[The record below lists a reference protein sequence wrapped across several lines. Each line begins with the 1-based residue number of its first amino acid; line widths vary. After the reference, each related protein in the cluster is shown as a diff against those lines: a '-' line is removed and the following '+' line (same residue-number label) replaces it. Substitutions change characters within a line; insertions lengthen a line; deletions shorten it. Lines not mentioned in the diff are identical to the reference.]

1 MNLKTQKESRRL
13 NLNNMAKE
21 ISEESKF
28 QISVK
33 TLISIVVA
41 VATVISAYFGLMAS
55 INSKFSEL
63 ESQVEKALELPKPGT
78 GTYTIDMGDPAASN
92 TWPPTRMEFNMKD
105 QMARNQIETLI
116 KEIDELKEEIKLL
129 RK

>member
-1 MNLKTQKESRRL
+1 
-13 NLNNMAKE
+13 MAKE
-21 ISEESKF
+21 LSEESKF

-33 TLISIVVA
+33 TLIGIVVA

-63 ESQVEKALELPKPGT
+63 EIKVQEALEKPVPGT
-78 GTYTIDMGDPAASN
+78 GTYTIDMGDPAATN

-105 QMARNQIETLI
+105 QMARNQIDQLI
-116 KEIDELKEEIKLL
+116 KEIDEMKEEIKSL
-129 RK
+129 RQ

>member
-1 MNLKTQKESRRL
+1 MP
-13 NLNNMAKE
+13 KE

-41 VATVISAYFGLMAS
+41 VAMVISAYFGLMAS
-55 INSKFSEL
+55 INSKFVDL
-63 ESQVEKALELPKPGT
+63 EGKVQEALEKPKPGT

-105 QMARNQIETLI
+105 QMARNQIDMLI
-116 KEIDELKEEIKLL
+116 KEIDEMKVEIKEL

>member
-1 MNLKTQKESRRL
+1 
-13 NLNNMAKE
+13 MAKE
-21 ISEESKF
+21 LSEESKF

-33 TLISIVVA
+33 TLIAIVVA

-63 ESQVEKALELPKPGT
+63 EVKIQEALEKPKPGT
-78 GTYTIDMGDPAASN
+78 GTYTIDMGDPAATN

-105 QMARNQIETLI
+105 QMARNKIDVLT
-116 KEIDELKEEIKLL
+116 KEIEELNDEIKLL

>member
-1 MNLKTQKESRRL
+1 
-13 NLNNMAKE
+13 MAKE
-21 ISEESKF
+21 LSEESKF

-41 VATVISAYFGLMAS
+41 VVTVVSAYFGLMAS

-63 ESQVEKALELPKPGT
+63 EGQVQKALELPKPGT
-78 GTYTIDMGDPAASN
+78 GTYTIDMGDPAATN

-105 QMARNQIETLI
+105 QMARNQIDGLV
-116 KEIDELKEEIKLL
+116 KEMDEMKEEIKLL
-129 RK
+129 RQ

>member
-1 MNLKTQKESRRL
+1 MTKEL
-13 NLNNMAKE
+13 
-21 ISEESKF
+21 SEESKF

-33 TLISIVVA
+33 TLIGIVMA

-55 INSKFSEL
+55 INSKFADL
-63 ESQVEKALELPKPGT
+63 EIKVQEALEKPLPGT
-78 GTYTIDMGDPAASN
+78 GTYTIDMGDPAATN

-105 QMARNQIETLI
+105 QMARNQIDQLV
-116 KEIDELKEEIKLL
+116 KEIEDINEEIKLL

>member
-1 MNLKTQKESRRL
+1 
-13 NLNNMAKE
+13 MAKE

-41 VATVISAYFGLMAS
+41 VATIISAYFGLMAS
-55 INSKFSEL
+55 INSKFVDL
-63 ESQVEKALELPKPGT
+63 EGKVQEALEKPKPGT

-105 QMARNQIETLI
+105 QMARNQIDMLI
-116 KEIDELKEEIKLL
+116 KEIDEMKEDIKSL
-129 RK
+129 R

>member
-1 MNLKTQKESRRL
+1 MP
-13 NLNNMAKE
+13 KE

-33 TLISIVVA
+33 TLINIVVA
-41 VATVISAYFGLMAS
+41 VAMVISAYFGLMAS
-55 INSKFSEL
+55 INSKFVDL
-63 ESQVEKALELPKPGT
+63 EGKVQEALEKPKPGT

-105 QMARNQIETLI
+105 QMARNQIDMLI
-116 KEIDELKEEIKLL
+116 KEIDEMKEDIKSL

>member
-1 MNLKTQKESRRL
+1 
-13 NLNNMAKE
+13 MAKE
-21 ISEESKF
+21 LSEESKF

-41 VATVISAYFGLMAS
+41 VVTVVSAYFGLMAS

-63 ESQVEKALELPKPGT
+63 EGQVQKALELPKPGT
-78 GTYTIDMGDPAASN
+78 GTYTIDMGDPAATN

-105 QMARNQIETLI
+105 QMARNQIDQLI
-116 KEIDELKEEIKLL
+116 KDLDELKEEIKLL

>member
-1 MNLKTQKESRRL
+1 
-13 NLNNMAKE
+13 MAKE
-21 ISEESKF
+21 LSEESKF

-33 TLISIVVA
+33 TLITIIVA

-55 INSKFSEL
+55 INSKFVEL
-63 ESQVEKALELPKPGT
+63 EGKVEEALEKPKPGT

-92 TWPPTRMEFNMKD
+92 SWPPTRMEFNMKD
-105 QMARNQIETLI
+105 QMARNQIDALV
-116 KEIDELKEEIKLL
+116 KEMDEMKEEIKEL

>member
-1 MNLKTQKESRRL
+1 
-13 NLNNMAKE
+13 MAKE
-21 ISEESKF
+21 LSENSKF

-33 TLISIVVA
+33 TLITIVA
-41 VATVISAYFGLMAS
+41 GVATIISAYFGLMSS
-55 INSKFSEL
+55 INSKFVDL
-63 ESQVEKALELPKPGT
+63 EIKVQDALEKPKPGT

-105 QMARNQIETLI
+105 QMARNQIDALV
-116 KEIDELKEEIKLL
+116 KEIDELKEEVKDL

>member
-1 MNLKTQKESRRL
+1 MP
-13 NLNNMAKE
+13 KE

-28 QISVK
+28 QISIK

-41 VATVISAYFGLMAS
+41 VAMVISAYFGLMAS
-55 INSKFSEL
+55 INSKFIDL
-63 ESQVEKALELPKPGT
+63 ESKVQEALEKPKPGT

-105 QMARNQIETLI
+105 QMARNQIDMLI
-116 KEIDELKEEIKLL
+116 KEIDEMKADIKDL

>member
-1 MNLKTQKESRRL
+1 MT
-13 NLNNMAKE
+13 KE

-28 QISVK
+28 QISIK
-33 TLISIVVA
+33 TLITIVVA

-55 INSKFSEL
+55 INSKFAEL
-63 ESQVEKALELPKPGT
+63 EDKVERALELPKPGT

-105 QMARNQIETLI
+105 QMARNQIDALVKVMDEMKVEI
-116 KEIDELKEEIKLL
+116 KEL

>member
-1 MNLKTQKESRRL
+1 
-13 NLNNMAKE
+13 MAKE
-21 ISEESKF
+21 LSEESKF

-33 TLISIVVA
+33 TLIAIVMA

-63 ESQVEKALELPKPGT
+63 EVKIQEALELPKPGT
-78 GTYTIDMGDPAASN
+78 GTYVIDMGDPAATN

-105 QMARNQIETLI
+105 QMARNKIDVLT
-116 KEIDELKEEIKLL
+116 KEIEELKEEVKEL